1 MGQEK
6 TLTSSQGSR
15 NLLESLGLEQDEIA
29 LTSKLAPQ
37 ELPHEI
43 VVKTWRAVLNKLAV
57 ESVLTEVGITSRVI
71 PNQDDLSDTIGQ
83 SRAKEDNRRLR
94 RIMRDTI
101 ARLEAPVHLAVE
113 DRTTTRAELA
123 HEEVASIEDAKQM
136 LLSGLGGI

>member
-1 MGQEK
+1 MI
-6 TLTSSQGSR
+6 QGSQ
-15 NLLESLGLEQDEIA
+15 NLLKSLGLEEDEIA

-43 VVKTWRAVLNKLAV
+43 VMQTWRSVLGKLAV
-57 ESVLTEVGITSRVI
+57 ESVLIEAGIMSRVV
-71 PNQDDLSDTIGQ
+71 PKQGDLVNIAGQ
-83 SRAKEDNRRLR
+83 SHAEEDNRRLR

-101 ARLEAPVHLAVE
+101 TRLEAPVHVAVE